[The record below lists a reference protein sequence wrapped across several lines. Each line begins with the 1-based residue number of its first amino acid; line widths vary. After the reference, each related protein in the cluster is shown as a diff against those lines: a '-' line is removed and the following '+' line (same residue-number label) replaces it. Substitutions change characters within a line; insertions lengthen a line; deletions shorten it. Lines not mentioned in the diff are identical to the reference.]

1 LLLPLDACLPRLAAS
16 QRPRHQAPRPPL
28 RSSLR
33 RGPTRRGGRARRPW
47 EAPEA
52 LLADAGVE
60 LGVNY
65 PLPLVTPAESRAAL
79 ARAAAVIDQAMAWP
93 AGGKA
98 PYRPASVPSQRPS
111 AATPTASSVPQDD
124 AERGAPPA
132 RGANAVA
139 SDSGVHYAPEPS
151 AGTAP
156 AAPLARA
163 LPRARRG
170 RLVRRAA
177 AAGAARAPKPRG
189 APVDVDGLA
198 AATAEVAAASGIVGG
213 GGDGSDGDDGGS
225 GVVGDSGAEDSEEE
239 AGSIGSNV
247 LAAPP
252 ARRRRRRAPM
262 PPPEPG
268 SPAGPHPG
276 PDASGTAAPA
286 RLAESARCSGAS
298 ARAETRDGGSCGDQS
313 RRVPVVNGVALARR
327 AAGAPAPAAP
337 PPALEVPCLSCGGGG
352 GARVPEAHGEAAR
365 GDGAGVGGGGARYL
379 GAPAPKRLRAP

>member
-1 LLLPLDACLPRLAAS
+1 MPAWQGWQRRR
-16 QRPRHQAPRPPL
+16 RPRHQACCPPL
-28 RSSLR
+28 RSLLR
-33 RGPTRRGGRARRPW
+33 RGPTCRGARGRRPW

-79 ARAAAVIDQAMAWP
+79 ARAAAVIEQAMAWP
-93 AGGKA
+93 AGDKA
-98 PYRPASVPSQRPS
+98 PYRQASVPSQRPS

-132 RGANAVA
+132 RAANAVA

-198 AATAEVAAASGIVGG
+198 AATAEAAAASGVAGGGGG
-213 GGDGSDGDDGGS
+213 GGDDDDGGS
-225 GVVGDSGAEDSEEE
+225 EVVGDSGVDDSEEE

-252 ARRRRRRAPM
+252 ARRRRRAPM

-268 SPAGPHPG
+268 SPAGARAGPG
-276 PDASGTAAPA
+276 ASGIAAPA
-286 RLAESARCSGAS
+286 LAESARCSGAS

-327 AAGAPAPAAP
+327 AAGAPAPAAS

-352 GARVPEAHGEAAR
+352 SGACVPETHGEAAR
-365 GDGAGVGGGGARYL
+365 GDGAGAGGGGAPRYL